1 MQATNMTKI
10 AKLDRNM
17 QIKKAA
23 ANLAWHDVRRWGLEG
38 KGWDDTEEY
47 FDRLPR
53 AARKIVRPP
62 VWELSRMSAGMAVRF
77 KTNADAISARYELTN
92 PNQVFAHMP
101 PTAHSGADLYGRDH
115 AGQWRW
121 VGIAR
126 PATSP
131 VEVTIISGLDGNSRE
146 YMLYLPLYNGV
157 KRLEIG
163 VPAGSSFKGLRPRA
177 ARPLVFYGTSIL
189 QGGCASR
196 PGMVWTSILG
206 RWFDMPTVN
215 LGFSGNGKMDLE
227 MARLLSRLDARIYVL
242 DCLPNM
248 QAQDVPERAEKFIR
262 ILRRARRRT
271 PILLVE
277 DRTFANAPF
286 VAVRRQRQASLRR
299 ALQEVY
305 GKLLA
310 AGMTNLYYATGADL
324 FGGDGEATV
333 DGSHATDLGF
343 YRQARALQPV
353 LSGILAD
360 TPALNMGAG
369 LGV

>member
-1 MQATNMTKI
+1 MTKI

-17 QIKKAA
+17 QIQKAA
-23 ANLAWHDVRRWGLEG
+23 DNLTWRDVRQWGVEG
-38 KGWDDTEEY
+38 KGWSNTEGY

-62 VWELSRMSAGMAVRF
+62 VWELSQMSAGLAVRF
-77 KTNADAISARYELTN
+77 ETNAPAISVRY
-92 PNQVFAHMP
+92 QVTKPDQFFAHMA
-101 PTAHSGADLYGRDH
+101 PTAHSGADLYGRDA
-115 AGQWRW
+115 AGVWRW

-126 PATSP
+126 PAKFP
-131 VEVTIISGLDGNSRE
+131 VEVAMISGLDGDPRE

-157 KRLEIG
+157 QTMEIG
-163 VPAGSSFKGLRPRA
+163 VPADAAFKGLRPRA
-177 ARPLVFYGTSIL
+177 ARPMVFYGTSIL

-215 LGFSGNGKMDLE
+215 LGFSGNGRMDLE
-227 MARLLSRLDARIYVL
+227 LARLLAQIDARIYVL

-248 QAQDVPERAEKFIR
+248 QAQDVLDRAEKFIK
-262 ILRRARRRT
+262 ILRRARRQT

-286 VAVRRQRQASLRR
+286 QANWRKRHAQSRR

-310 AGMTNLYYATGADL
+310 AGIPHLHYATGADL

-353 LSGILAD
+353 LSGILED
-360 TPALNMGAG
+360 TPA
-369 LGV
+369 

>member
-1 MQATNMTKI
+1 MTKI

-17 QIKKAA
+17 QVRQAD
-23 ANLAWHDVRRWGLEG
+23 ANLKWRDVRKWGVEG
-38 KGWDDTEEY
+38 KGWTDTEGY

-62 VWELSRMSAGMAVRF
+62 VWELSRMSAGLAVRF
-77 KTNADAISARYELTN
+77 KTNAEAISARYELTN
-92 PNQVFAHMP
+92 PNQAFDHMP
-101 PTAHSGADLYGRDH
+101 LTAHSGADLYGRDH

-126 PATSP
+126 PAKSP

-206 RWFDMPTVN
+206 RWFDLPAIN

-227 MARLLSRLDARIYVL
+227 LARLLAQIDAQIYVL

-248 QAQDVPERAEKFIR
+248 QAQDVRDRAEKFIK
-262 ILRRARRRT
+262 ILRRARRQI
-271 PILLVE
+271 PILVVE
-277 DRTFANAPF
+277 DRTYANTPF
-286 VAVRRQRQASLRR
+286 LANHRKRHAQSRR

-310 AGMTNLYYATGADL
+310 GGMPHLYYATGADL

-360 TPALNMGAG
+360 TPAE
-369 LGV
+369 